1 MDKLSL
7 LTFSKINKIM
17 NTTSSHI
24 FPIVLEH
31 GINHAFIRAN
41 LNILNK
47 YSDRLPDL
55 FTFKEKMPIL
65 KELWEK
71 EYNVKVMFTDEYGFC
86 WSALEFN
93 SEAEKTLFVLAWS
106 SE

>member
-1 MDKLSL
+1 
-7 LTFSKINKIM
+7 M
-17 NTTSSHI
+17 NNTNSYVM
-24 FPIVLEH
+24 PITLEN

-47 YSDRLPDL
+47 YSDHLPNL
-55 FTFKEKMPIL
+55 LTFKEKMPIL

-86 WSALEFN
+86 WSALEFD
-93 SEAEKTLFVLAWS
+93 SEAARTLFVLTWS